1 MFTRVFIP
9 ASFLMPREKE
19 SKLPIFFTGLF
30 SRLVFAAREKEEQ
43 TPYVPKKHVL
53 LSRDDYPVA
62 LCLLGECH
70 ELPGRDQVESQ
81 VLEVI
86 LPLAN

>member
-1 MFTRVFIP
+1 
-9 ASFLMPREKE
+9 MP
-19 SKLPIFFTGLF
+19 
-30 SRLVFAAREKEEQ
+30 REKEEQ

-70 ELPGRDQVESQ
+70 ELPGRNQVVSQ

-86 LPLAN
+86 LPSAN